1 MFVSA
6 LSGRN
11 HFAINYERVLEGFL
25 LRLDETNYALLQSD
39 VHSGSCAGPDEVSYQ
54 LREASFPFP

>member
-1 MFVSA
+1 MCA

-11 HFAINYERVLEGFL
+11 YFAINYRRVHERFL
-25 LRLDETNYALLQSD
+25 RSDTTNYALLQSD

-54 LREASFPFP
+54 LREASFPFA